1 MAREKTLLIVTN
13 EPILSGIF
21 KQQLDRLLNFKSILI
36 AEDTSKSYEIILKSN
51 VDFLIL
57 DSHALDDHMFENL
70 NEYKSLLSGVPIIGI
85 VSKDLDRIKFLQ
97 KNRGFDD
104 VLTKPFY
111 LEDLVYSIRAL
122 FEKKRLED
130 DNSFAFGELCFYPD
144 LKHFLNKSNKQ
155 QINLTEKETNI
166 LNLLIKFKGKTV
178 LKEDLLKVIWG
189 YNNVIDTHTLET
201 HIYRLRKKITKI
213 GSSLE
218 VIRTMKGGYQ
228 IDI

>member
-1 MAREKTLLIVTN
+1 
-13 EPILSGIF
+13 
-21 KQQLDRLLNFKSILI
+21 
-36 AEDTSKSYEIILKSN
+36 
-51 VDFLIL
+51 
-57 DSHALDDHMFENL
+57 MFENL
-70 NEYKSLLSGVPIIGI
+70 NKYKSLLSGVPIIGI

-111 LEDLVYSIRAL
+111 IEDLVYSIRAL

-130 DNSFAFGELCFYPD
+130 DKSFTLGELCFYPD
-144 LKHFLNKSNKQ
+144 LKYFLNKSNNK

-178 LKEDLLKVIWG
+178 LKEDLLKVVWG
-189 YNNVIDTHTLET
+189 YNTIIDTHTLET

-213 GSSLE
+213 SSSLE
-218 VIRTMKGGYQ
+218 VIRTMEGGYQ

>member
-1 MAREKTLLIVTN
+1 MAQEKTLLIVTS
-13 EPILSGIF
+13 EPILSDIF

-36 AEDTSKSYEIILKSN
+36 AEDILKSYEILLKSN
-51 VDFLIL
+51 VDILIL
-57 DSHALDDHMFENL
+57 DTHELDEHMFENL
-70 NEYKSLLSGVPIIGI
+70 NKYKSLLSGAPIIGI

-111 LEDLVYSIRAL
+111 LEDLVYSIRAF

-130 DNSFAFGELCFYPD
+130 DNSFTFGELCFYPGQ
-144 LKHFLNKSNKQ
+144 KYFLNKSNNK

-166 LNLLIKFKGKTV
+166 LNLLFKFKGKTV
-178 LKEDLLKVIWG
+178 LKEDLLKVVWG
-189 YNNVIDTHTLET
+189 YNTIIDTHTLET

-213 GSSLE
+213 SSSLE
-218 VIRTMKGGYQ
+218 VIRTMEGGYQ
-228 IDI
+228 IGI

>member
-1 MAREKTLLIVTN
+1 MAQEKTLLVVTS
-13 EPILSGIF
+13 EPILRDIF
-21 KQQLDRLLNFKSILI
+21 KHQLDRLLNFKSILI
-36 AEDTSKSYEIILKSN
+36 AEDILKSYEIILKSN

-57 DSHALDDHMFENL
+57 DSHALDEHMFENL
-70 NEYKSLLSGVPIIGI
+70 NKYKSLLSGVPIIGI

-130 DNSFAFGELCFYPD
+130 DNSFTLGELCFYPD
-144 LKHFLNKSNKQ
+144 LKYFLNKSNNK

-178 LKEDLLKVIWG
+178 LKEDLLKVVWG
-189 YNNVIDTHTLET
+189 YNTIINTRTLET

-213 GSSLE
+213 SSSLE
-218 VIRTMKGGYQ
+218 VIRTMEGGYQ